1 MSTIS
6 KHREKIWTKS
16 FISLALTQ
24 FILFSVFYALLT
36 TLPIYVV
43 VQLGESE
50 SKAGLVVTFMLLS
63 AIIIRP
69 FSAKIIDV
77 FGKRTMLIVSVLAFL
92 LTTIAYLFADDF
104 FTLSIIR
111 FVHGIS
117 FGTLTTVTGAIA
129 ADIVPSNRRAEGMGY
144 FSMAMNIAVVV
155 GPFISLLLIQQT
167 TFTVLFMVLSSM
179 MVLSLL
185 CSFFVHVKAES
196 REKFKTFSLQ
206 TDDLIEIKAL
216 PASIIAGLVGFSYGS
231 ILSFVPVYA
240 EMKELGN
247 VSSYFF
253 LVFAVVM
260 IVSRPYLGRVF
271 DQKGARIVLVPS
283 LIIFAAGLI
292 FLSVTNSALIFLIAA
307 SLIGLGYGSILP
319 GFQTLAIQQSGRKR
333 TSQAMS
339 TFFTLYDSGIAL
351 GAMTWGI
358 VSASYSFEIMY
369 VVSGVVVLLTMILF
383 NYYITKQSR
392 KKKGEHTTG

>member
-1 MSTIS
+1 MSDYERSDIMSTIS

-36 TLPIYVV
+36 TLSIYVV

-92 LTTIAYLFADDF
+92 LTTITYLFADDF

-144 FSMAMNIAVVV
+144 FS
-155 GPFISLLLIQQT
+155 
-167 TFTVLFMVLSSM
+167 
-179 MVLSLL
+179 
-185 CSFFVHVKAES
+185 
-196 REKFKTFSLQ
+196 
-206 TDDLIEIKAL
+206 
-216 PASIIAGLVGFSYGS
+216 
-231 ILSFVPVYA
+231 
-240 EMKELGN
+240 
-247 VSSYFF
+247 
-253 LVFAVVM
+253 
-260 IVSRPYLGRVF
+260 
-271 DQKGARIVLVPS
+271 
-283 LIIFAAGLI
+283 
-292 FLSVTNSALIFLIAA
+292 
-307 SLIGLGYGSILP
+307 
-319 GFQTLAIQQSGRKR
+319 
-333 TSQAMS
+333 
-339 TFFTLYDSGIAL
+339 
-351 GAMTWGI
+351 
-358 VSASYSFEIMY
+358 
-369 VVSGVVVLLTMILF
+369 
-383 NYYITKQSR
+383 
-392 KKKGEHTTG
+392 